1 MRMSTGQCGLAWVT
15 GRGSGST
22 ICSRS
27 DARKTRVS
35 RWSLCVC
42 RSMLCGVGSV
52 GSVSRPGVASQSD
65 DVVTTRRRQHA
76 SRRVASRLIDV
87 RPALHCTAR
96 PVCRSDRRSLNS
108 RRPAHVTSLPR
119 SPVTSAFCD
128 VTSRST
134 GLLIAPFHAAML
146 VM

>member
-15 GRGSGST
+15 GRGTGST

-35 RWSLCVC
+35 RWSLCVW
-42 RSMLCGVGSV
+42 SMLCGVGSV

-76 SRRVASRLIDV
+76 SPRVASRLIDV
-87 RPALHCTAR
+87 RPALHCTAQ
-96 PVCRSDRRSLNS
+96 
-108 RRPAHVTSLPR
+108 H
-119 SPVTSAFCD
+119 
-128 VTSRST
+128 
-134 GLLIAPFHAAML
+134 GLCVVAIAGR
-146 VM
+146 